1 MDTKE
6 LAREHREHSVLS
18 GHPSLALYFASAFFS
33 LSGMFRKL
41 EMMELQQQQKKGDQM
56 FLSTFLSSSFLFH
69 QIDINLKHICQLY
82 KPLIAVPC

>member
-6 LAREHREHSVLS
+6 LAREHREHSVLT

-41 EMMELQQQQKKGDQM
+41 EMMELQQQQQKKKKETKCSCPPS
-56 FLSTFLSSSFLFH
+56 FHLPFSFIKLIST
-69 QIDINLKHICQLY
+69 
-82 KPLIAVPC
+82 

>member
-6 LAREHREHSVLS
+6 LAREHREHSVLT

-41 EMMELQQQQKKGDQM
+41 EMMELQQQQQKKKRRPNVLVHLPFI
-56 FLSTFLSSSFLFH
+56 FLSLSS
-69 QIDINLKHICQLY
+69 N
-82 KPLIAVPC
+82 

>member
-33 LSGMFRKL
+33 LSGMFKKVGNDGITTTTKKKETKCSCPPSFHLPFSFIKL
-41 EMMELQQQQKKGDQM
+41 I
-56 FLSTFLSSSFLFH
+56 ST
-69 QIDINLKHICQLY
+69 
-82 KPLIAVPC
+82 